1 MINKDSIESAYCFL
15 HQKYRVYEFSN
26 SETQRDDIEFAIA
39 SYVND
44 MNKELYAHLAKG
56 RKEFLCNHTTRYA
69 RGYQR
74 IRIKIINMDFDKI
87 QDDTRK
93 AELIRIIEHS
103 VERLSLAELEALYYD
118 LVSKDYIR

>member
-56 RKEFLCNHTTRYA
+56 RK
-69 RGYQR
+69 
-74 IRIKIINMDFDKI
+74 
-87 QDDTRK
+87 
-93 AELIRIIEHS
+93 
-103 VERLSLAELEALYYD
+103 
-118 LVSKDYIR
+118 

>member
-15 HQKYRVYEFSN
+15 HQKYRIYEFSN

-56 RKEFLCNHTTRYA
+56 RKEFLCNHTTFA
-69 RGYQR
+69 ADMQEA
-74 IRIKIINMDFDKI
+74 IN
-87 QDDTRK
+87 
-93 AELIRIIEHS
+93 
-103 VERLSLAELEALYYD
+103 ELELR
-118 LVSKDYIR
+118 L

>member
-56 RKEFLCNHTTRYA
+56 RKELLCNHTTFA
-69 RGYQR
+69 ADMQEA
-74 IRIKIINMDFDKI
+74 IN
-87 QDDTRK
+87 
-93 AELIRIIEHS
+93 
-103 VERLSLAELEALYYD
+103 ELELR
-118 LVSKDYIR
+118 L

>member
-39 SYVND
+39 SYVNG

-56 RKEFLCNHTTRYA
+56 RKEFLCNHTTFA
-69 RGYQR
+69 ADMQEA
-74 IRIKIINMDFDKI
+74 IN
-87 QDDTRK
+87 
-93 AELIRIIEHS
+93 
-103 VERLSLAELEALYYD
+103 ELELR
-118 LVSKDYIR
+118 L

>member
-44 MNKELYAHLAKG
+44 MNKELYAHLAKS
-56 RKEFLCNHTTRYA
+56 RKEFLCNHTTFA
-69 RGYQR
+69 ADMQEA
-74 IRIKIINMDFDKI
+74 IN
-87 QDDTRK
+87 
-93 AELIRIIEHS
+93 
-103 VERLSLAELEALYYD
+103 ELELR
-118 LVSKDYIR
+118 L

>member
-56 RKEFLCNHTTRYA
+56 RKEFFCNHTTFA
-69 RGYQR
+69 ADMQEA
-74 IRIKIINMDFDKI
+74 IN
-87 QDDTRK
+87 
-93 AELIRIIEHS
+93 
-103 VERLSLAELEALYYD
+103 ELELR
-118 LVSKDYIR
+118 L

>member
-56 RKEFLCNHTTRYA
+56 RKEFLCNHTTFA
-69 RGYQR
+69 VDMQEA
-74 IRIKIINMDFDKI
+74 IN
-87 QDDTRK
+87 
-93 AELIRIIEHS
+93 
-103 VERLSLAELEALYYD
+103 ELELR
-118 LVSKDYIR
+118 L

>member
-44 MNKELYAHLAKG
+44 MNKEFYAHLAKG
-56 RKEFLCNHTTRYA
+56 RKEFLCNHTTFA
-69 RGYQR
+69 ADMQEA
-74 IRIKIINMDFDKI
+74 IN
-87 QDDTRK
+87 
-93 AELIRIIEHS
+93 
-103 VERLSLAELEALYYD
+103 ELELR
-118 LVSKDYIR
+118 L

>member
-26 SETQRDDIEFAIA
+26 SEMQRDDIEFAIA

-56 RKEFLCNHTTRYA
+56 RKEFLCNHTTFA
-69 RGYQR
+69 ADMQEA
-74 IRIKIINMDFDKI
+74 IN
-87 QDDTRK
+87 
-93 AELIRIIEHS
+93 
-103 VERLSLAELEALYYD
+103 ELELR
-118 LVSKDYIR
+118 L

>member
-39 SYVND
+39 SYVSD

-56 RKEFLCNHTTRYA
+56 RKEFLCNHTTFA
-69 RGYQR
+69 ADMQEA
-74 IRIKIINMDFDKI
+74 IN
-87 QDDTRK
+87 
-93 AELIRIIEHS
+93 
-103 VERLSLAELEALYYD
+103 ELELR
-118 LVSKDYIR
+118 L

>member
-44 MNKELYAHLAKG
+44 MNKELYVHLAKG
-56 RKEFLCNHTTRYA
+56 RKEFLCNHTTFA
-69 RGYQR
+69 ADMQEA
-74 IRIKIINMDFDKI
+74 IN
-87 QDDTRK
+87 
-93 AELIRIIEHS
+93 
-103 VERLSLAELEALYYD
+103 ELELR
-118 LVSKDYIR
+118 L

>member
-44 MNKELYAHLAKG
+44 MNKELYALLAKG
-56 RKEFLCNHTTRYA
+56 RKEFLCNHTTFA
-69 RGYQR
+69 ADMQEA
-74 IRIKIINMDFDKI
+74 IN
-87 QDDTRK
+87 
-93 AELIRIIEHS
+93 
-103 VERLSLAELEALYYD
+103 ELELR
-118 LVSKDYIR
+118 L

>member
-15 HQKYRVYEFSN
+15 HQKYRVYKFSN

-56 RKEFLCNHTTRYA
+56 RKEFLCNHTTFA
-69 RGYQR
+69 ADMQEA
-74 IRIKIINMDFDKI
+74 IN
-87 QDDTRK
+87 
-93 AELIRIIEHS
+93 
-103 VERLSLAELEALYYD
+103 ELELR
-118 LVSKDYIR
+118 L

>member
-56 RKEFLCNHTTRYA
+56 RKEFLCNHTTFA
-69 RGYQR
+69 ADIQEA
-74 IRIKIINMDFDKI
+74 IN
-87 QDDTRK
+87 
-93 AELIRIIEHS
+93 
-103 VERLSLAELEALYYD
+103 ELELR
-118 LVSKDYIR
+118 L

>member
-44 MNKELYAHLAKG
+44 MNKELYVHLAKG
-56 RKEFLCNHTTRYA
+56 RKEFLCNHTTFA
-69 RGYQR
+69 ADIQEA
-74 IRIKIINMDFDKI
+74 IN
-87 QDDTRK
+87 
-93 AELIRIIEHS
+93 
-103 VERLSLAELEALYYD
+103 ELELR
-118 LVSKDYIR
+118 L

>member
-1 MINKDSIESAYCFL
+1 MNKDSIESAYCFL

-56 RKEFLCNHTTRYA
+56 RKEFLCNHTTFA
-69 RGYQR
+69 ADMQEA
-74 IRIKIINMDFDKI
+74 IN
-87 QDDTRK
+87 
-93 AELIRIIEHS
+93 
-103 VERLSLAELEALYYD
+103 ELELR
-118 LVSKDYIR
+118 L

>member
-1 MINKDSIESAYCFL
+1 MINKDSVESAYCFL

-56 RKEFLCNHTTRYA
+56 RKEFLCNHTTFA
-69 RGYQR
+69 ADMQEA
-74 IRIKIINMDFDKI
+74 IN
-87 QDDTRK
+87 
-93 AELIRIIEHS
+93 
-103 VERLSLAELEALYYD
+103 ELELR
-118 LVSKDYIR
+118 L

>member
-26 SETQRDDIEFAIA
+26 SETQRDDIEFALA

-56 RKEFLCNHTTRYA
+56 RKEFLCNHITFA
-69 RGYQR
+69 ADMQEA
-74 IRIKIINMDFDKI
+74 IN
-87 QDDTRK
+87 
-93 AELIRIIEHS
+93 
-103 VERLSLAELEALYYD
+103 ELELR
-118 LVSKDYIR
+118 L

>member
-56 RKEFLCNHTTRYA
+56 RKEFLCNHTTFA
-69 RGYQR
+69 ADMQEA
-74 IRIKIINMDFDKI
+74 INDL
-87 QDDTRK
+87 
-93 AELIRIIEHS
+93 EL
-103 VERLSLAELEALYYD
+103 RL
-118 LVSKDYIR
+118 

>member
-56 RKEFLCNHTTRYA
+56 RKEFLCNHTTFEA
-69 RGYQR
+69 DMQEA
-74 IRIKIINMDFDKI
+74 IN
-87 QDDTRK
+87 
-93 AELIRIIEHS
+93 
-103 VERLSLAELEALYYD
+103 ELELR
-118 LVSKDYIR
+118 L

>member
-26 SETQRDDIEFAIA
+26 SETQRDDIEVAIA

-56 RKEFLCNHTTRYA
+56 RKEFLCNHTTFA
-69 RGYQR
+69 ADMQEA
-74 IRIKIINMDFDKI
+74 IN
-87 QDDTRK
+87 
-93 AELIRIIEHS
+93 
-103 VERLSLAELEALYYD
+103 ELELR
-118 LVSKDYIR
+118 L